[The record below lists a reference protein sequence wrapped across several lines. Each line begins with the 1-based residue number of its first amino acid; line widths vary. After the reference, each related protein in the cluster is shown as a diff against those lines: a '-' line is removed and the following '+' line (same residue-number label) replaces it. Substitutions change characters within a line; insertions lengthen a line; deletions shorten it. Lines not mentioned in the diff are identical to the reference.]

1 MRASNCGVRGL
12 ALAFHPLAMNS
23 FRHWIRLLRAG
34 GGVDEGSRFRATA
47 ITSAS
52 PLWAPLRLAERVRYG
67 RRVAATE
74 ITQPPVFIIGHWRTG
89 ATFLH
94 YMMSQ
99 DPNFGFV
106 PLLQTL
112 APATFLTGRRTLRP
126 LMAGLVPKKRPMDD
140 MDLSLD
146 LPQEEEYAV
155 CNCCPHSFYVGW
167 YFPKRMRELF
177 GRYVLFDGVSD
188 EVVNEWKTAYLS
200 VLKKATWHANGK
212 PLVLKNPVNTA
223 RIRLL
228 LELFPEAKFIHVYR
242 DPYLVY
248 KSTQLLH
255 RVVLD
260 LVGLQKLS
268 DDEIKENVL
277 LFFRKLMER
286 FFKDQRLIPKGHL
299 VQVRYEDLEKRPV
312 AELERVYAELSLPGW
327 NHARPRVQ
335 AYVATQS
342 GYAKNDHKL
351 THEDVARVGQEWA
364 FAIDLWA
371 YTLPAPGPAND
382 V

>member
-1 MRASNCGVRGL
+1 M

-23 FRHWIRLLRAG
+23 FRHWVRLLRAS
-34 GGVDEGSRFRATA
+34 GGVDHGNRLRAA
-47 ITSAS
+47 VITSAS

-74 ITQPPVFIIGHWRTG
+74 ITHPPVFIIGHWRTG
-89 ATFLH
+89 TTLLH

-112 APATFLTGRRTLRP
+112 APASFLAARRALRP
-126 LMAGLVPKKRPMDD
+126 LMIRLVPDKRPMDD
-140 MDLSLD
+140 VDLSLD
-146 LPQEEEYAV
+146 LPQEDEYAV

-177 GRYVLFDGVSD
+177 RRYVLFDGVSD

-212 PLVLKNPVNTA
+212 PLILKSPVNTA

-228 LELFPEAKFIHVYR
+228 LELFPEARFIHVYR
-242 DPYLVY
+242 DPYFVY

-286 FFKDQRLIPKGHL
+286 FFEDQRLIPKGHL
-299 VQVRYEDLEKRPV
+299 VEVRYEDLEKRPV
-312 AELERVYAELSLPGW
+312 AELERVYAQLSLPDW
-327 NHARPRVQ
+327 NHVRPRVR
-335 AYVATQS
+335 AYVATQKN
-342 GYAKNDHKL
+342 YAKNDFTL
-351 THEDVARVGQEWA
+351 TPEDVARVQQEWGFVLDKSGYA
-364 FAIDLWA
+364 E
-371 YTLPAPGPAND
+371 PAPGPAND
-382 V
+382 L